1 MPGAA
6 DAYEHVGACF
16 LNECDTAPR
25 LTATG
30 ARTVVPGL
38 DGTRRPLHDPAGLE
52 RLFKSLLA
60 AANDDSKSLKHHKDV
75 LKRSTALGALTTL
88 ASVFRS
94 TVLNKQSS
102 SRRNDPP
109 DGTATRE
116 VPEEARRRQ
125 LIEVT
130 IDSLAEVGYVGSTL
144 AQIAQRAGVSPG
156 LVAHYFDDKD
166 GLLEATFRTLAR
178 GIGER
183 MRERLRRARTPRGR
197 VQAVIDTNLAP
208 EEFDQRTG
216 TAWLAFWGQV
226 LHVKGLK
233 RVQTVYQRRML
244 SNLRHALRRLVPA
257 GEAHSLAAMIAAMID
272 GVWLRAALSRWQEAD
287 SESARAMLTDFVD
300 SRLQRSPRAAAALPA
315 ATTGEAALA
324 PARVGSPGRSSFRTI
339 NPATGEV
346 LAQIA
351 IDGPAEVA
359 AAVARASAAQKE
371 WASLPGVVRGRILRR
386 AADILRARN
395 LELAVLETRD
405 TGKPIQET
413 SAVDV
418 ISGADCLEYYAGL
431 AATLAGE
438 HLDLGPQAFGYTRRE
453 PLGVVCGIG
462 AWNYPLQIACWKA
475 APALACGNAMIFKP
489 AELTPLTAMRLRD
502 VLAEAG
508 LPQGVFQIVQGMADT
523 GRLLTAH
530 PDIRKV
536 SLTGEVGTGKAVMAD
551 SAGSLKQVT
560 LELGGKSPL
569 IIFDDAVLE
578 NAVAGAL
585 LGNFYSAGEVCSN
598 GTRVFV
604 QRAIKAAF
612 LERLA
617 ARVGA
622 MRIGDPMDPMTQV
635 GTLISEDHM
644 TKVLTYI
651 ARGKAEGAR
660 LLTGGHRVSSG
671 DLANGFFVA
680 PTVFDECHDDM
691 TIVREEI
698 FGPVMSVLEFE
709 DEEEV
714 IARANATQFGLAA
727 GVFTNDL
734 TRAHRVIARLQAGT
748 CWINHYNVTP
758 IELPFGGVKLSGLG
772 RENGRAAL
780 EHYTQ
785 LKSVYVAMGDVE
797 APY

>member
-1 MPGAA
+1 MA
-6 DAYEHVGACF
+6 
-16 LNECDTAPR
+16 
-25 LTATG
+25 
-30 ARTVVPGL
+30 
-38 DGTRRPLHDPAGLE
+38 
-52 RLFKSLLA
+52 
-60 AANDDSKSLKHHKDV
+60 
-75 LKRSTALGALTTL
+75 TL
-88 ASVFRS
+88 ASVPRS
-94 TVLNKQSS
+94 TELNKQSS
-102 SRRNDPP
+102 SHR
-109 DGTATRE
+109 AE
-116 VPEEARRRQ
+116 PEEARRQQ

-130 IDSLAEVGYVGSTL
+130 IDSLADVGYVGSTL
-144 AQIAQRAGVSPG
+144 ARIAQRAGVSPG

-244 SNLRHALRRLVPA
+244 SNLRHALRRLLPA
-257 GEAHSLAAMIAAMID
+257 DEARRLAAMIAAMID

-300 SRLQRSPRAAAALPA
+300 SRLQKSPRAEAAPSPVRSGRPSPAAARA
-315 ATTGEAALA
+315 G
-324 PARVGSPGRSSFRTI
+324 GSGRGSFQTI

-371 WASLPGVVRGRILRR
+371 WANLPGVARGRILRR

-395 LELAVLETRD
+395 VELAVLETRD

-418 ISGADCLEYYAGL
+418 LSGADCLEYYAGL

-453 PLGVVCGIG
+453 PLGVVAGIG

-502 VLAEAG
+502 VFAEAG
-508 LPQGVFQIVQGMADT
+508 LPKGVFQVVQGMADT

-551 SAGSLKQVT
+551 SAASLKQVT

-569 IIFDDAVLE
+569 IVFDDAVLE
-578 NAVAGAL
+578 NAVGGAL

-604 QRAIKAAF
+604 HRALKGVF

-617 ARVGA
+617 ARVSA
-622 MRIGDPMDPMTQV
+622 MRIGDPLDPATQV
-635 GTLISEDHM
+635 GALISEDHM
-644 TKVLTYI
+644 GKVLSYI

-660 LLTGGHRVSSG
+660 LVAGGHRVTGG

-691 TIVREEI
+691 AIVREEI

-714 IARANATQFGLAA
+714 IERANATEFGLAA

-748 CWINHYNVTP
+748 CWINHYNITP

-772 RENGRAAL
+772 RENGRAAI

>member
-1 MPGAA
+1 MR
-6 DAYEHVGACF
+6 DE
-16 LNECDTAPR
+16 
-25 LTATG
+25 
-30 ARTVVPGL
+30 
-38 DGTRRPLHDPAGLE
+38 
-52 RLFKSLLA
+52 
-60 AANDDSKSLKHHKDV
+60 
-75 LKRSTALGALTTL
+75 
-88 ASVFRS
+88 
-94 TVLNKQSS
+94 
-102 SRRNDPP
+102 
-109 DGTATRE
+109 
-116 VPEEARRRQ
+116 PEEARRQQ
-125 LIEVT
+125 LIDVT

-178 GIGER
+178 RINLR
-183 MRERLRRARTPRGR
+183 MRERIRLARTPRGR
-197 VQAVIDTNLAP
+197 VQAVIDINLAP

-226 LHVKGLK
+226 LHVKGLR

-244 SNLRHALRRLVPA
+244 SNLRHALRRLVP
-257 GEAHSLAAMIAAMID
+257 GDEARSLAAMIAAMID

-287 SESARAMLTDFVD
+287 SESARALLTAFVD
-300 SRLQRSPRAAAALPA
+300 SRLKKPEADSHEDPPAAAPPRASQSSARSGRPGPA
-315 ATTGEAALA
+315 
-324 PARVGSPGRSSFRTI
+324 SFKTI

-346 LAQIA
+346 LAEIA
-351 IDGPAEVA
+351 VDGPAEVA
-359 AAVARASAAQKE
+359 AAVTKASAAQKE
-371 WASLPGVVRGRILRR
+371 WANLPGVARGRILRR
-386 AADILRARN
+386 AADILRERN
-395 LELAVLETRD
+395 AELAELETRD

-413 SAVDV
+413 IAVDV

-431 AATLAGE
+431 AAGIAGE

-453 PLGVVCGIG
+453 PLGVVAGIG
-462 AWNYPLQIACWKA
+462 AWNYPLQIACWKS

-489 AELTPLTAMRLRD
+489 AELTPLTAMKLRE
-502 VLAEAG
+502 VFTAAG
-508 LPQGVFQIVQGMADT
+508 LPEGVFQVVQGMADT
-523 GRLLTAH
+523 GRALTAH
-530 PDIRKV
+530 PQIRKV

-551 SAGSLKQVT
+551 SAASLKQVT

-569 IIFDDAVLE
+569 IIFDDATLD
-578 NAVAGAL
+578 NAVGGAL

-604 QRAIKAAF
+604 HRAIKAAF

-617 ARVGA
+617 ARVNA
-622 MRIGDPMDPMTQV
+622 MRIGDPMDPATQV
-635 GTLISEDHM
+635 GALISEAHM
-644 TKVLTYI
+644 AKVLGYI

-660 LLTGGHRVSSG
+660 LVNGGHRVTTG

-691 TIVREEI
+691 AIVREEI

-714 IARANATQFGLAA
+714 IARANATEFGLAA

-758 IELPFGGVKLSGLG
+758 IELPFGGVKLSGIG
-772 RENGRAAL
+772 RENGRAAI
-780 EHYTQ
+780 EHYTA
-785 LKSVYVAMGDVE
+785 LKSVYVAMGAVE